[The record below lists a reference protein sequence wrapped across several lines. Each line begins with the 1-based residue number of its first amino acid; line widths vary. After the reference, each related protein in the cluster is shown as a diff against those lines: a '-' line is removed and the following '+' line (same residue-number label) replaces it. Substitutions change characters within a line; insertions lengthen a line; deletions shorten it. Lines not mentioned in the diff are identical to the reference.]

1 MKVSR
6 FAVVALI
13 AALGMLLQAC
23 APEVTPE
30 ESCNFVQNSLSQRV
44 SWGAKIPVKMYI
56 HESVQDPTHIE
67 AIEAAARSWNEV
79 VGRQVIVI
87 ESSFV
92 SGDIN
97 SKKDG
102 RSFIYL
108 HSTWDEHRTTE
119 QARTT
124 IYWNGNRI
132 NEADIK
138 INAKNFKYAASETP
152 KSGWVD
158 LQSLMIHEMGHV
170 LGLAHIDHRKSVM
183 ATTLPSGNLR
193 RDVSDEDK
201 TNLSCEYPIDAPVTS
216 LAGV

>member
-1 MKVSR
+1 MRVSR
-6 FAVVALI
+6 YAVAALI
-13 AALGMLLQAC
+13 TALGMLLQAC

-44 SWGAKIPVKMYI
+44 SWGSKLPVKMYI
-56 HESVQDPTHIE
+56 HESVQDPNQIE

-79 VGRQVIVI
+79 IGRQAIII
-87 ESSFV
+87 EASYV
-92 SGDIN
+92 SGDLN
-97 SKKDG
+97 SKKDS
-102 RSFIYL
+102 RSFIYM
-108 HSTWDEHRTTE
+108 HNTWEENRPTE

-138 INAKNFKYAASETP
+138 INAKNFRYSANPTA

-158 LQSLMIHEMGHV
+158 LESLMIHEMGHV
-170 LGLAHIDHRKSVM
+170 LGLSHLDHRKSVM
-183 ATTLPSGNLR
+183 ATTLPSGSLR

-201 TNLSCEYPIDAPVTS
+201 KNLSCEYPIDAPVTS